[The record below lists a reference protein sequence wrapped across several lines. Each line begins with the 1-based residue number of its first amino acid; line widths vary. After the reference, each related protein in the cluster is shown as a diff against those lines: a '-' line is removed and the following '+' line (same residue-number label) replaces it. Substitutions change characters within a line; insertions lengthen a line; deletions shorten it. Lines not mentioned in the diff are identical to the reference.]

1 MECPKT
7 SAQIGAMY
15 DIQELLVKYETAEGD
30 NERDALFSHLEV
42 AYKVIQDQAKFI
54 QSQQPEKHASAV
66 ALPEVTVIVLKYLPI
81 VINKSGAYN
90 EIQRAIAYLTL
101 SRYMST
107 LKTTIGVDAA
117 AKQQ

>member
-1 MECPKT
+1 MATANSSKVECPKT

-66 ALPEVTVIVLKYLPI
+66 ALPEVTVIVLKYL
-81 VINKSGAYN
+81 AW
-90 EIQRAIAYLTL
+90 TL
-101 SRYMST
+101 RRSSSRRSDERR
-107 LKTTIGVDAA
+107 K
-117 AKQQ
+117 